1 MAAMKKSIVRYIAL
15 LMLML
20 TVALSAAMPIN
31 AAEYLDI
38 SKPATLTVQFRPE
51 DISAADVRFELFKVA
66 DVNEYA
72 ELTLTKK
79 FENIPVDLSS
89 PDSGVWASAVEEAE
103 TCVSANSLK
112 ADYSAVTD
120 KDGNAVFGKVSAGLY
135 LLRGESFIKDHDV
148 YKPQSYLIMLPNRA
162 DDGSWDHDVTSIPKF
177 DKSDELVDLKVT
189 KKWVGGRLSSRP
201 TEITVILFCN
211 DAEYESVIL
220 NADNNWQ
227 HTWPQLNA
235 KNNWTV
241 SETSVEGYTT
251 TIENDGY
258 SYIITNKSTTGGL
271 PQTGMI
277 WWHIPLIAAVGI
289 GFCFAGLLL
298 MKKNKKSA

>member
-31 AAEYLDI
+31 AAGYLDT
-38 SKPATLTVQFRPE
+38 SKKATLTVQFRPE

-72 ELTLTKK
+72 ELTLTKN

-89 PDSGVWASAVEEAE
+89 PDSSVWASAAEEAE

-120 KDGNAVFGKVSAGLY
+120 KDGNAVFGNVSAGLY
-135 LLRGESFIKDHDV
+135 LLRGESFIINHDA
-148 YKPQSYLIMLPNRA
+148 YKPQSYLIMLPDLA
-162 DDGSWDHDVTSIPKF
+162 DDSSWNYDVTSIPKF

-189 KKWVGGRLSSRP
+189 KKWDGGRITDRP
-201 TEITVILFCN
+201 QEITVILYCD
-211 DAEYESVIL
+211 DAEYEKVGL
-220 NADNNWQ
+220 NAANNWQ

-235 KNNWTV
+235 KHNWTV

-258 SYIITNKSTTGGL
+258 SYIITNKSTSSGL

-277 WWHIPLIAAVGI
+277 WWHIPLIAAAGI
-289 GFCFAGLLL
+289 GFCFAGLILV
-298 MKKNKKSA
+298 KKNGKRA